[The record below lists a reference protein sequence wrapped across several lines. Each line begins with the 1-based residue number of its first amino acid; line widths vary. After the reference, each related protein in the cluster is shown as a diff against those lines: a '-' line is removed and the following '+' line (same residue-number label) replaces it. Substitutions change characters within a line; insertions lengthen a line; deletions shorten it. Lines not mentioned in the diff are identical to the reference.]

1 MLGVT
6 GSGTI
11 RQIEYGFLFIFHR
24 NYGCILYHF
33 RDKARYWQKK
43 AIFHTHPPS
52 TYQPLGK
59 TLANVFALLFSPPSQ
74 APWPTVCVIW
84 DSPLFFHNYA
94 PYRRSDRQTG
104 MRSQWRSVYYLS
116 LTFAKKSGRP
126 RVSHRASNWWP
137 SEVQRFGSFRRGPLH
152 AVTARAEWHLSALL
166 VTGDTVGFSTM
177 TSNWQRI
184 ESLYSD
190 Y

>member
-116 LTFAKKSGRP
+116 LTFAKK
-126 RVSHRASNWWP
+126 V
-137 SEVQRFGSFRRGPLH
+137 VGP
-152 AVTARAEWHLSALL
+152 EWATELA
-166 VTGDTVGFSTM
+166 TGDRVRYNVSAVFDAARCT
-177 TSNWQRI
+177 Q
-184 ESLYSD
+184 
-190 Y
+190 